1 MPAAKPNGPP
11 EFDSHFQAK
20 LFSLFEWRR
29 DVRRFKRDPLSDDIL
44 ALLLSAANLAP
55 SVGLSQ
61 PWRFV
66 QVIDPARRAEVR
78 KNFQRANKEAL
89 ADYAGERAHSYARL
103 KLAGLDEAP
112 VHFAVFCDEATTQGH
127 GLGRKSMPEM
137 LRYSVVTAVQNLW
150 LAARSLEVGVGWV
163 SILEPQSLNST
174 LSVPED
180 WTLVAYL
187 CVGYPQEDAA
197 EPELER
203 LGWEERRGLM
213 DMVIQR

>member
-11 EFDSHFQAK
+11 EFDSQFQAK

-29 DVRRFKRDPLSDDIL
+29 DVRRFKRDPLSDDTL

-78 KNFQRANKEAL
+78 ENFQRANKEAL
-89 ADYAGERAHSYARL
+89 ADYDGERANNYARL

-163 SILEPQSLNST
+163 SILEPQSLNAT

-187 CVGYPQEDAA
+187 CIGYPQEAAA

-203 LGWEERRGLM
+203 QGWEERRGLL

>member
-1 MPAAKPNGPP
+1 MPQQPEGPP
-11 EFDSHFQAK
+11 EFDSQFQRQ

-29 DVRRFKRDPLSDDIL
+29 DVRRFKSDPVSDDIL
-44 ALLLSAANLAP
+44 VQLLTAANLAP

-66 QVIDPARRAEVR
+66 QVTDPARRAELR
-78 KNFQRANKEAL
+78 ENFQRANKEAL
-89 ADYAGERAHSYARL
+89 EDYQGERARSYARL

-112 VHFAVFCDEATTQGH
+112 VHLAVYCDEATTQGH

-163 SILEPQSLNST
+163 SILEPEGVNHS

-187 CVGYPQEDAA
+187 CIGYPQEDTA

-203 LGWEERRGLM
+203 RGWEERRALS
-213 DMVIQR
+213 DMLIRR

>member
-11 EFDSHFQAK
+11 EFDSQFQAK
-20 LFSLFEWRR
+20 LFSLFKWRR

-78 KNFQRANKEAL
+78 ENFQRANKEAL
-89 ADYAGERAHSYARL
+89 ADYDGERANNYARL

-127 GLGRKSMPEM
+127 GLGQKSMPEM

-163 SILEPQSLNST
+163 SILEPQSLNAT

-197 EPELER
+197 EPELQR
-203 LGWEERRGLM
+203 QGWEERRGLL

>member
-11 EFDSHFQAK
+11 EFDSQFQAK

-29 DVRRFKRDPLSDDIL
+29 DVRRFKRDPLSDDTL

-78 KNFQRANKEAL
+78 ENFQRANKEAL
-89 ADYAGERAHSYARL
+89 ADYDGERANNYARL

-163 SILEPQSLNST
+163 SILEPQSLNAT

-197 EPELER
+197 EPELQR
-203 LGWEERRGLM
+203 QGWEERRGLL